1 MQFNGDMNNV
11 RPIVDPNVL
20 NVNVDPEEETK
31 EVLTGEEEETEAEV
45 IPEDFESFNLD
56 AVDKLKESKD
66 EK

>member
-20 NVNVDPEEETK
+20 NVSVDPEEETK
-31 EVLTGEEEETEAEV
+31 EVLTGEEETEAEV

>member
-1 MQFNGDMNNV
+1 MHYNGDMNNV

-20 NVNVDPEEETK
+20 KVEVDPEEETK
-31 EVLTGEEEETEAEV
+31 EVLTGEKETDAEV